1 MKLGIVFNNTDLA
14 TVLPDTVLYIGNVT
28 GREFV
33 SPDVTTVAYKGAH
46 GSRFVGNRYP
56 ARDIQVEVT
65 VIGYCFQMMPS
76 YASKLM
82 SVLATDVPAS
92 LSFSDQEGT
101 YQAIVSAIDLEEHE
115 TYATG
120 TITFTCPDPF
130 RYGAVYDID
139 FDTLPT
145 DTLHTN
151 YNVEPVFNLV
161 ANKSANNFSMNV
173 NGDVLTLDMQVAQGD
188 VIVVNSE
195 TRTVTVNNKLTVLET
210 SGTFPK
216 LRQSGNTV
224 RFYSDCG
231 GNGSYTARWL

>member
-1 MKLGIVFNNTDLA
+1 MKLRIVFNDTDLA
-14 TVLPDTVLYIGNVT
+14 TILPDTVLYIGNVT

-33 SPDVTTVAYKGAH
+33 SPDVATVAYKGAH

-92 LSFSDQEGT
+92 LSFSDQEGM
-101 YQAIVSAIDLEEHE
+101 YYAIVSAIDLEEHE
-115 TYATG
+115 TYASG

-130 RYGAVYDID
+130 RHGDMYDID

-151 YNVEPVFNLV
+151 YTVEPVFNLV
-161 ANKSANNFSMNV
+161 VNKSANNFSMNV
-173 NGDVLTLDMQVAQGD
+173 NGDVLTLDMQVTQGD
-188 VIVVNSE
+188 VIVINSV

-216 LRQSGNTV
+216 LKQSGNTI
-224 RFYSDCG
+224 RFYPDCG
-231 GNGSYTARWL
+231 GNGSYNARWL

>member
-1 MKLGIVFNNTDLA
+1 MKLRIVFNNTDLA

-82 SVLATDVPAS
+82 SVLATDGPAS

-130 RYGAVYDID
+130 RYGDLYDID

-151 YNVEPVFNLV
+151 YNVEPVFYLV
-161 ANKSANNFSMNV
+161 VNESSNDFSMKV
-173 NGDVLTLDMQVAQGD
+173 NGHVLTLDMKVAQGD

-195 TRTVTVNNKLTVLET
+195 TRTVTVNNKLIVLKT

-216 LRQSGNTV
+216 LRQIGNTI
-224 RFYSDCG
+224 RFYPKCG

>member
-1 MKLGIVFNNTDLA
+1 MRIVFNDTDLA
-14 TVLPDTVLYIGNVT
+14 TILPDTVLYIGNVT

-33 SPDVTTVAYKGAH
+33 SPDVATVAYKGAH

-92 LSFSDQEGT
+92 LSFSDQEGM
-101 YQAIVSAIDLEEHE
+101 YYAIVSAIDLEEHE
-115 TYATG
+115 TYASG

-130 RYGAVYDID
+130 RHGDMYDID

-151 YNVEPVFNLV
+151 YTVEPVFNLV
-161 ANKSANNFSMNV
+161 VNKSANNFSMNV
-173 NGDVLTLDMQVAQGD
+173 NGDVLTLDMQVTQGD
-188 VIVVNSE
+188 VIVINSV

-216 LRQSGNTV
+216 LKQSGNTI
-224 RFYSDCG
+224 RFYPDCG
-231 GNGSYTARWL
+231 GNGSYNARWL

>member
-1 MKLGIVFNNTDLA
+1 MA

-130 RYGAVYDID
+130 RHGATYDID
-139 FDTLPT
+139 FTTLPT
-145 DTLHTN
+145 DMLHTN
-151 YNVEPVFNLV
+151 YNVEPILNLV
-161 ANKSANNFSMNV
+161 MGEAANGLSVNV
-173 NGDVLTLDMQVAQGD
+173 NGNSLDIDMPLEQGD
-188 VIVVNSE
+188 TVVINSD
-195 TRTVTVNNKLTVLET
+195 TCTVTVNNKLAVLQT
-210 SGTFPK
+210 SGIFPK
-216 LRQSGNTV
+216 LNSRAIRLGFLPTV
-224 RFYSDCG
+224 GVTAHTLRGGCDGCG
-231 GNGSYTARWL
+231 

>member
-101 YQAIVSAIDLEEHE
+101 YQAIVSAIDLDEHE

-130 RYGAVYDID
+130 RHGATYDID
-139 FDTLPT
+139 FSTLGT

-151 YNVEPVFNLV
+151 YNVNPVLNLV
-161 ANKSANNFSMNV
+161 MGEAANGLSINV
-173 NGDVLTLDMQVAQGD
+173 NGNSLDIDMPLEQGD
-188 VIVVNSE
+188 TVVINSD
-195 TRTVTVNNKLTVLET
+195 TCTVTVNNKLAVLQT
-210 SGTFPK
+210 SGIFPK
-216 LRQSGNTV
+216 LKQSGNTI
-224 RFYSDCG
+224 RFSADCG
-231 GNGSYTARWL
+231 GNGSYVARWL